1 MKTLIAALLATAIAS
16 PVLAQE
22 TDRTGSPDP
31 VSVQS
36 TTTQTRAFNQHA
48 KFGNAYAYVGN
59 VPANQGAG
67 DPDAFIRSQLSRDAY
82 SD

>member
-1 MKTLIAALLATAIAS
+1 MKTLIAALLVTAIAS

-22 TDRTGSPDP
+22 ADRTGSPDP
-31 VSVQS
+31 VQVQS
-36 TTTQTRAFNQHA
+36 TTTTRAQNQHV

-59 VPANQGAG
+59 VPAAQSGS
-67 DPDAFIRSQLSRDAY
+67 DPDAFIRSQLPRDAY

>member
-31 VSVQS
+31 VRVQS
-36 TTTQTRAFNQHA
+36 TTPTRAANQHA
-48 KFGNAYAYVGN
+48 NFGNAYAYVGS
-59 VPANQGAG
+59 VQANQGS
-67 DPDAFIRSQLSRDAY
+67 DPDPFIRSQLPRDAY

>member
-22 TDRTGSPDP
+22 ADRAGSPEP
-31 VSVQS
+31 VRVQS
-36 TTTQTRAFNQHA
+36 TTTTRAANQHA

-59 VPANQGAG
+59 VQANHGT
-67 DPDAFIRSQLSRDAY
+67 DPDPFIRSQLPRDAV
-82 SD
+82 SN